1 MLTPDAFL
9 TYTQWA
15 GIATLVFAALTLLG
29 FLVKWGI
36 RFRLV
41 GVTGFMIVLTSGLFA
56 LSLVPFTRT
65 VIPGAVKFSTVYDS
79 GATQAVIAV
88 PPTIT
93 ATELESTLRQA
104 ANDLFSPGRLGRGE
118 NLLTIRARTILH
130 PEPGV
135 SEPLLLGQ
143 VRRSLYSRE
152 DEQMS
157 IEIIPANLAK
167 LPPIPTAEGIA
178 PIPNQNS

>member
-1 MLTPDAFL
+1 MFTPDAFL

-15 GIATLVFAALTLLG
+15 GLATLFFAALTLLS

-65 VIPGAVKFSTVYDS
+65 VIPGAVRFSTVYDS
-79 GATQAVIAV
+79 GAAQAVIAV

-93 ATELESTLRQA
+93 ATELDATLRQA
-104 ANDLFSPGRLGRGE
+104 ANDLFSPGRLSRGE
-118 NLLTIRARTILH
+118 NLLTIRARTVLH

-135 SEPLLLGQ
+135 SQPLYLGQ
-143 VRRSLYSRE
+143 IRRSLYVR
-152 DEQMS
+152 DDDQMM
-157 IEIIPANLAK
+157 IELNPANIAK
-167 LPPIPTAEGIA
+167 LPKPAA
-178 PIPNQNS
+178 DSVSQIPNQNS